1 MPVIV
6 TRPASEAASWV
17 RRLEDRGIAAQAL
30 PLLAITPVAD
40 AAPLQAAW
48 RQLAGCGAVMFVSVN
63 AVTGFFAARGH
74 APWPATT
81 RAWAPGPGTAAALL
95 AQGLPASQV
104 DAPAPDAAQY
114 DSEALW
120 SRVAGQLHAGGRLL
134 LVRGA
139 GSEGRAEGRDW
150 LAQRLRAEGVQV
162 DEVVAYARGPAPWSA
177 ADEALAARASG
188 DGSWWLFSSSQA
200 VRHLRDR
207 LPGTDWSQARA
218 VATHP
223 RIAEAARSLGFC
235 VVRESRP
242 ALDDVVAS
250 IESAQ

>member
-6 TRPASEAASWV
+6 TRPAAEAATWV
-17 RRLEDRGIAAQAL
+17 RRLGERGIAAEAL
-30 PLLAITPVAD
+30 PLLAITAVAD
-40 AAPLQAAW
+40 AEPLAAAW
-48 RQLAGCGAVMFVSVN
+48 RRLGEWRAVMFVSVN
-63 AVTGFFAARGH
+63 AVNGFMAARGG
-74 APWPATT
+74 AAWPATT

-95 AQGLPASQV
+95 AQRLPAAQV
-104 DAPAPDAAQY
+104 DAPAADAVQF

-120 SRVAGQLHAGGRLL
+120 SRVAGQLGAGDRLL

-139 GSEGRAEGRDW
+139 GAEGRGEGRDW
-150 LAQRLRAEGVQV
+150 LAQRAREAGAHV
-162 DEVVAYARGPAPWSA
+162 DEVAAYARGPAPWTR
-177 ADEALAARASG
+177 ADEARAARAAT
-188 DGSWWLFSSSQA
+188 DGTWWLFSSSQA
-200 VRHLRDR
+200 VRNLGDR
-207 LPGTDWSQARA
+207 LPGTDWSRGRA

-223 RIAEAARSLGFC
+223 RIAEAARALGFG

>member
-6 TRPASEAASWV
+6 TRPAAEAASWV
-17 RRLEDRGIAAQAL
+17 RRLGERGIPAEAL

-40 AAPLQAAW
+40 GSSLQAAW
-48 RQLAGCGAVMFVSVN
+48 CQLTGWGAVMFVSVN
-63 AVTGFFAARGH
+63 AVSGFFATRGD

-81 RAWAPGPGTAAALL
+81 RAWAPGPGTAAALV
-95 AQGLPASQV
+95 AHGLPASQV
-104 DAPAPDAAQY
+104 DAPAPDATQF

-120 SRVAGQLHAGGRLL
+120 SRVAGQLRAGERLL

-162 DEVVAYARGPAPWSA
+162 DEVVAYARGPARWTA
-177 ADEALAARASG
+177 ADEARAARACS
-188 DGSWWLFSSSQA
+188 DGSWWLLSSSQA
-200 VRHLRDR
+200 VRQLRER
-207 LPGTDWSQARA
+207 LPGADWSRARA

-223 RIAEAARSLGFC
+223 RIAEAARALGFG
-235 VVRESRP
+235 VVRASRP

>member
-6 TRPASEAASWV
+6 TRPAAEAGAWV
-17 RRLEDRGIAAQAL
+17 RRLAERGVAAEAL

-48 RQLAGCGAVMFVSVN
+48 RQLPGCAAVMFVSVN
-63 AVTGFFAARGH
+63 AVDGFFTSRGD

-81 RAWAPGPGTAAALL
+81 RAWSPGPGTAAALV
-95 AQGLPASQV
+95 AHGVPASQV
-104 DAPAPDAAQY
+104 DAPAPDAAQF

-120 SRVAGQLHAGGRLL
+120 SRVAGQLRAGDRLL

-139 GSEGRAEGRDW
+139 GAEGRGEGRDW
-150 LAQRLRAEGVQV
+150 LAQRLRAAGVQV
-162 DEVVAYARGPAPWSA
+162 DEVVAYARGPAPWTE
-177 ADEALAARASG
+177 ADHARAARAAV
-188 DGSWWLFSSSQA
+188 DGAWWLFSSSQA
-200 VRHLRDR
+200 VRHLGDR
-207 LPGTDWSQARA
+207 LAGTDWSRARA

-223 RIAEAARSLGFC
+223 RIAEAARALGFGL
-235 VVRESRP
+235 VRESRP